1 MITDATPIDE
11 TGAVYRSSELIAFG
25 GYPSIYYNVEVTV
38 FETGDAH
45 AIVDGELDELYFAGD
60 VELDEVINATWD
72 HAVETAF
79 EIYNEKE
86 QNND

>member
-25 GYPSIYYNVEVTV
+25 SNTPIYYEVEVTV

-45 AIVDGELDELYFAGD
+45 AIVDGELDELWFSG
-60 VELDEVINATWD
+60 EETLDEVINATWD
-72 HAVETAF
+72 YAMEWANDLFKET
-79 EIYNEKE
+79 K
-86 QNND
+86 